1 MADKTPFRKE
11 LEAAVLE
18 RHCANHPMT
27 EKWAVGELGR
37 RACMGWAVEHWHWI
51 SNMVQEASFNICA
64 KAPPDVVELELEN
77 FHEET
82 DPEHSHLDI
91 VLRFAEAN
99 GADLDAVRAG
109 RGLPT
114 TRSWVAWLKW
124 VAKEQPWHCA
134 VAAIRIGTES
144 QSPMLYSKVLPALRE
159 VYKYPEPAIEHF
171 WLHAEVDIEHGDRG
185 FEALERHCTTP
196 RNEGRGDPLGARERG
211 HALVLFRRHLP
222 ALRARL
228 RAGVRRPRPYSSARL
243 STG

>member
-1 MADKTPFRKE
+1 MAGKSAFRQD

-27 EKWAVGELGR
+27 EKWARGELGR
-37 RACMGWAVEHWHWI
+37 GARMGWAVEHWHWI
-51 SNMVQEASFNICA
+51 SNIVNEVSFNIA
-64 KAPPDVVELELEN
+64 ARAPEDVVALELDN

-82 DPEHSHLDI
+82 DPEYSHLDI

-99 GADLDAVRAG
+99 GADLAAVKAG

-114 TRSWVAWLKW
+114 TRSWVAFLKN
-124 VAKEQPWHCA
+124 VAKAEPWYAA

-159 VYKYPEPAIEHF
+159 KYGYDEAAIEHF

-185 FEALERHCTTP
+185 FEALERHCTT
-196 RNEGRGDPLGARERG
+196 REMKDTAVHWARESAIMRWFYFDG
-211 HALVLFRRHLP
+211 IYLHYENGYAL
-222 ALRARL
+222 A
-228 RAGVRRPRPYSSARL
+228 
-243 STG
+243 

>member
-27 EKWAVGELGR
+27 EKWAKGELGR
-37 RACMGWAVEHWHWI
+37 RARMGWAVEHWHWI

-99 GADLDAVRAG
+99 GADLDAVKAG

-185 FEALERHCTTP
+185 FAALERHCTT
-196 RNEGRGDPLGARERG
+196 REMKEEAIHWARESAVMRWFYFDG
-211 HALVLFRRHLP
+211 IFLHYENDYALV
-222 ALRARL
+222 
-228 RAGVRRPRPYSSARL
+228 
-243 STG
+243 

>member
-1 MADKTPFRKE
+1 MADKIPVPEGTRGGGAGAPLRQPPDDRE
-11 LEAAVLE
+11 
-18 RHCANHPMT
+18 MGQ
-27 EKWAVGELGR
+27 VGELGR
-37 RACMGWAVEHWHWI
+37 RARMGWAVEHWHWI

-99 GADLDAVRAG
+99 GADLDAVKAG

-144 QSPMLYSKVLPALRE
+144 QSPMLYSKVLPALQRGLQ
-159 VYKYPEPAIEHF
+159 VPRARDRAFLAPRRGRHRARRPRLRGAGTP
-171 WLHAEVDIEHGDRG
+171 LHDARD
-185 FEALERHCTTP
+185 
-196 RNEGRGDPLGARERG
+196 EGRGDPLGARERG
-211 HALVLFRRHLP
+211 DALVLFRRNLP
-222 ALRARL
+222 ALRERL
-228 RAGVRRPRPYSSARL
+228 RAGVSPTPPL
-243 STG
+243 THT